1 MPDSIRTFWKGHLRL
16 ALLNI
21 EIRLV
26 SAEKSEA
33 NLNFHQVDRKTR
45 QRIKYTKTVPGKGE
59 VKKDD
64 IVMGAS
70 WGRHGGM
77 TVFLG
82 LLLGRL
88 AAWNN
93 IFGIGRNH
101 PHPRPLVF

>member
-70 WGRHGGM
+70 WGRHGGVM
-77 TVFLG
+77 GASWGNDGV
-82 LLLGRL
+82 
-88 AAWNN
+88 
-93 IFGIGRNH
+93 FGITFGQIGG
-101 PHPRPLVF
+101 LE